1 MLIFFGFF
9 NSDVSWWR
17 VLEVFGN
24 FIVDLVST
32 EKMFSVD
39 FFDFQLI
46 FCFA

>member
-1 MLIFFGFF
+1 LGDL
-9 NSDVSWWR
+9 SD
-17 VLEVFGN
+17 FA
-24 FIVDLVST
+24 VDLKST